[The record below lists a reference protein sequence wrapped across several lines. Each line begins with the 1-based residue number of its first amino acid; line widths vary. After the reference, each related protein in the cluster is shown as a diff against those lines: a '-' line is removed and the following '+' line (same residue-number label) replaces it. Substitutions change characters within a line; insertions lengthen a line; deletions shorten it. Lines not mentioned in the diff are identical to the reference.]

1 MTDRY
6 CVFGNPIKHSKSPLI
21 HGEFASQTHQAMS
34 YTAEL
39 APVEGFADAW
49 RAFIADGGRGANVT
63 VPFKG
68 DAFALCDT
76 LSHRA
81 KRAQA
86 VNTLIVGGNGRT
98 YGDTTDG
105 NWYFDLLKREEDI
118 SDIREALIFGQAYA
132 SGGALADPRGIE
144 TGSTS
149 FATNDVLVLRNAGP
163 IGGPGMPEWGMLP
176 IPKALI
182 KQGHRDM
189 LRISDAR
196 MSGTSYGACVLHV
209 APEGFVGGP
218 LALLKT
224 GDTVRLDLPNRRLDM
239 LVDEEEIARV
249 GGRHTDDRP
258 VGPVGEDRDQDDFA
272 CRRRQ
277 DERAVRGRPRS
288 RHRFFVVKNAAK
300 PETNE
305 SNPKK

>member
-39 APVEGFADAW
+39 VPVEGFADAW

-105 NWYFDLLKREEDI
+105 IGLVRDLANHRVPLAGKR
-118 SDIREALIFGQAYA
+118 
-132 SGGALADPRGIE
+132 
-144 TGSTS
+144 
-149 FATNDVLVLRNAGP
+149 VLVIGAG
-163 IGGPGMPEWGMLP
+163 G
-176 IPKALI
+176 
-182 KQGHRDM
+182 
-189 LRISDAR
+189 
-196 MSGTSYGACVLHV
+196 
-209 APEGFVGGP
+209 
-218 LALLKT
+218 
-224 GDTVRLDLPNRRLDM
+224 
-239 LVDEEEIARV
+239 
-249 GGRHTDDRP
+249 
-258 VGPVGEDRDQDDFA
+258 
-272 CRRRQ
+272 
-277 DERAVRGRPRS
+277 AVRGVLEPLLAEQPS
-288 RHRFFVVKNAAK
+288 KVVIVNRTAEKAEQLAQAFADLGNIQGGGFASIDGQFDLVINGTSASLSGELPPL
-300 PETNE
+300 PETLFAKGAWAYDMMYGSEPTVFLQWAGPLGAKLLDGLGMLVEQAAE
-305 SNPKK
+305 SFFLWRNVRPETASVRTLLRQSLNY

>member
-1 MTDRY
+1 MWDRGTLFGLQSGGRTESILMSMPPLARWEYAFTPEPGSREAQLHEASMTDRY

-105 NWYFDLLKREEDI
+105 IGLPSSWPKRLPTWAI
-118 SDIREALIFGQAYA
+118 S
-132 SGGALADPRGIE
+132 
-144 TGSTS
+144 
-149 FATNDVLVLRNAGP
+149 
-163 IGGPGMPEWGMLP
+163 
-176 IPKALI
+176 
-182 KQGHRDM
+182 
-189 LRISDAR
+189 
-196 MSGTSYGACVLHV
+196 
-209 APEGFVGGP
+209 
-218 LALLKT
+218 
-224 GDTVRLDLPNRRLDM
+224 
-239 LVDEEEIARV
+239 
-249 GGRHTDDRP
+249 
-258 VGPVGEDRDQDDFA
+258 
-272 CRRRQ
+272 
-277 DERAVRGRPRS
+277 RAAV
-288 RHRFFVVKNAAK
+288 
-300 PETNE
+300 
-305 SNPKK
+305 

>member
-21 HGEFASQTHQAMS
+21 HGEFASQTQQAMR

-49 RAFIADGGRGANVT
+49 RAFVADGGRGANVT

-105 NWYFDLLKREEDI
+105 IGLVRDLAYHRVPLAGKR
-118 SDIREALIFGQAYA
+118 
-132 SGGALADPRGIE
+132 
-144 TGSTS
+144 
-149 FATNDVLVLRNAGP
+149 VLVIGAG
-163 IGGPGMPEWGMLP
+163 G
-176 IPKALI
+176 
-182 KQGHRDM
+182 
-189 LRISDAR
+189 
-196 MSGTSYGACVLHV
+196 
-209 APEGFVGGP
+209 
-218 LALLKT
+218 
-224 GDTVRLDLPNRRLDM
+224 
-239 LVDEEEIARV
+239 
-249 GGRHTDDRP
+249 
-258 VGPVGEDRDQDDFA
+258 
-272 CRRRQ
+272 
-277 DERAVRGRPRS
+277 AVRGVLEPLLAEQPSEVVIVNRTAEKAEQLAHAFADLGTLQGGGFASIDGQFDLVINGTSASLSGELPPLPEMLFAEGAWAYDMMYGAEPTVFLQWAEPRGAKRLDGLGMLVEQAAES
-288 RHRFFVVKNAAK
+288 FFLWRNVR
-300 PETNE
+300 PETASVRSLLRQSLNE
-305 SNPKK
+305 